1 MIGTIIKIEN
11 NLIYLNPS
19 INIYEYGNMINKH
32 VVFEG
37 NQKLIGEI
45 ININEYMEI
54 KIIGEIINNSFI
66 YSDIN
71 KPSFNSKCRLINK
84 EDLDIIFSS
93 NTPDNI
99 KIGTSVLYKNYNI
112 NLAINPFF
120 SNHFAILGNTGS
132 GKSYSVARIIQSI
145 YEDSN
150 KIPFRSNIF
159 LFDAYGEYQQ
169 AFTNIGNNNW

>member
-11 NLIYLNPS
+11 NLIYLKPS

-66 YSDIN
+66 
-71 KPSFNSKCRLINK
+71 
-84 EDLDIIFSS
+84 FS
-93 NTPDNI
+93 
-99 KIGTSVLYKNYNI
+99 L
-112 NLAINPFF
+112 
-120 SNHFAILGNTGS
+120 
-132 GKSYSVARIIQSI
+132 
-145 YEDSN
+145 
-150 KIPFRSNIF
+150 
-159 LFDAYGEYQQ
+159 
-169 AFTNIGNNNW
+169 